1 MLKRRSTFV
10 SLVAAAILY
19 APMGLLQAQPV
30 LHRDGV
36 VNGASFRPNGFP
48 GGQMAPGGLI
58 SIFGQGFGPQ
68 AGVHAPSFP
77 LPEEL
82 GPLQTQARIN
92 DQLRCRLLYVS
103 DTQINCQLPD
113 GLVGDR
119 IRLRIQTTLGLSDEI
134 EVPLGP
140 SGFGF
145 FTQERNGRGPLTA
158 QNFVDAPDPQNR
170 FRFNAGNNP
179 ARPGQVMVF
188 WGTGLGPVDPPV
200 MAGEPSQGL
209 RLAIHQPEVWIGGLQ
224 AQVQYAGRAPGFA
237 GLDQVQVVLPD
248 GVPAG
253 CAVPV
258 LLRQQDRLSNIGTI
272 ATVREQNRSRCVD
285 SFEPV
290 LSGLSHGSIVL
301 GHGFGRLGPGQLGPV
316 AGYGGP
322 YPPKPHPFVTP
333 GPGYGGGVRRGPGG
347 VGSNGIGQ
355 YGIFAGMHP
364 FAGGDGLPPGS
375 LYFNLGPD
383 VVTARFVRLAEGAT
397 YDVGLP
403 PVATNS
409 CVSHGLGPYGVSDI
423 FNGAVERL
431 DAGNLLISG
440 PGVALTLSPIPTAKG
455 PLYAAK
461 LPAPL
466 QEGTYSATGL
476 GGPDVGPFGPA
487 TVQTPELVAVTTTL
501 EPGTEISKAAGL
513 TINWTGGRTQDIV
526 LIRGR
531 VFQIPAGVTRPVAN
545 PMAYSSQ
552 VFICTASAGAGEY
565 TVPSDI
571 LALLPEGLLTLNV
584 AHLPSVDDIAHF
596 EASGLDEG
604 GVLRWIDT
612 TNYLDLSLVP

>member
-1 MLKRRSTFV
+1 MFTARITLLSLFAAATMFV
-10 SLVAAAILY
+10 SSQIV
-19 APMGLLQAQPV
+19 QAQPM
-30 LHRDGV
+30 LGQNGA
-36 VNGASFRPNGFP
+36 VNAASFRPMGFP
-48 GGQMAPGGLI
+48 GGQVAPGGLI

-68 AGVHAPSFP
+68 AGVYAVGFP

-92 DQLRCRLLYVS
+92 DQLRCRLLFVS

-119 IRLRIQTTLGLSDEI
+119 IRLRIQTTLGLSDVI

-158 QNFVDAPDPQNR
+158 QNFLDAPDPQNR

-179 ARPGQVMVF
+179 ARPGQIMVF

-209 RLAIHQPEVWIGGLQ
+209 RLAVDQPEVWVGGLQ

-237 GLDQVQVVLPD
+237 GLDQVQIVLPD

-258 LLRQQDRLSNIGTI
+258 LLRQQDRISNIGTI
-272 ATVREQNRSRCVD
+272 ATVREQDRVRCVD

-301 GHGFGRLGPGQLGPV
+301 GHGLGRLGPGQLGPV

-322 YPPKPHPFVTP
+322 YPPRLHLFMTP

-347 VGSNGIGQ
+347 VGSNGIGH
-355 YGIFAGMHP
+355 YGIFAGVHP

-375 LYFNLGPD
+375 LNYTLGPD
-383 VVTARFVRLAEGAT
+383 VVTARFIRLAEGAT

-440 PGVALTLSPIPTAKG
+440 PGVTLTLQPIATAKG
-455 PLYAAK
+455 PLYAAR

-466 QEGTYSATGL
+466 QQGTYSATGL
-476 GGPDVGPFGPA
+476 GGLDVGPFGPA
-487 TVQTPELVAVTTTL
+487 MLETPELVTVTTNL
-501 EPGTEISKAAGL
+501 EPGTQISRAAGL
-513 TINWTGGRTQDIV
+513 TINWTGGRAQDIV

-531 VFQIPAGVTRPVAN
+531 VFAIPVDVARPVAN
-545 PMAYSSQ
+545 PMAYFSQ

-571 LALLPEGLLTLNV
+571 LALLPEGLLTLMWRTCRR
-584 AHLPSVDDIAHF
+584 LTTPLTLKPR
-596 EASGLDEG
+596 ASTRAVCSAGSI
-604 GVLRWIDT
+604 RQATSI
-612 TNYLDLSLVP
+612 